1 MRVIIESTHEH
12 LRYVLSLT
20 IPYYHPLKE
29 EMRHGVFWRL
39 WEHFMISIWNSIT
52 HPISDSYFSRME

>member
-1 MRVIIESTHEH
+1 MFGN
-12 LRYVLSLT
+12 LSLFDVIWKNCT
-20 IPYYHPLKE
+20 KNYRE